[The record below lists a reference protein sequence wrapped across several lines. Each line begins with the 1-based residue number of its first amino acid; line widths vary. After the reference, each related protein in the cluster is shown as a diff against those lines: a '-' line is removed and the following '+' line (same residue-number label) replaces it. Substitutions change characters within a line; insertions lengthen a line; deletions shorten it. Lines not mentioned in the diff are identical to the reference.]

1 MKRKQRVTHFE
12 KRPALC
18 FDFLP
23 RCAVETVFDVLI
35 IFLAVTPSV
44 KSISV
49 VPFFYGLRV

>member
-35 IFLAVTPSV
+35 IFLAVTPSI